1 MKKQLLCT
9 SAIALGIAAA
19 PAAAQ
24 EWNLDWGGYMN
35 QHVAF
40 GDISDNIT
48 ALTGLASPDWEGDG
62 LDLHQT
68 TEIIFTPSVTLDNG
82 MTFGI
87 NVQLEG
93 ERTAANIDE
102 TYMSISSDTF
112 GRLDLGAENSAGY
125 KSMVGAPGVT
135 SMYIN
140 SPSTS
145 AFIPYTGVDAVL
157 SVAAGTPINL
167 VTLPFRQAGLSSYTE
182 VGGNNDVQRITYY
195 TPDFNGLTIG
205 VSYAP
210 QGVVNAA
217 SSFSVNKNAVLSDI
231 FDIGVNYSNTF
242 GSTDITLAARWGT
255 GDTPGTAPTSSDFET
270 WGVGFQVGFNNIT
283 IGGSYSENDNDET
296 LVTTVVGLGDS
307 EGWSFG
313 VTYDAAGP
321 WAFEALTYQS
331 ETDIVIGGVAFPG
344 AKTEREAYRIGASR
358 TLGPGVDWDIYL
370 VHETRNASI
379 LGLLPGDE
387 VEGTLLGTAIN
398 LSF

>member
-40 GDISDNIT
+40 GDISTNLGVFG
-48 ALTGLASPDWEGDG
+48 AGGQDWEGDG
-62 LDLHQT
+62 LSLHQT
-68 TEIIFTPSVTLDNG
+68 SEIIFTPNVTLDNG

-87 NVQLEG
+87 NIQLEG
-93 ERTAANIDE
+93 ENVGARIDE

-125 KSMVGAPGVT
+125 KSMVGAPSVT

-145 AFIPYTGVDAVL
+145 AFIPFTGYDAAL
-157 SVAAGTPINL
+157 TAVAATPVNI
-167 VTLPFRQAGLSSYTE
+167 VTLPFRQAGISSYTE
-182 VGGNNDVQRITYY
+182 VGGNNDVSRITYY
-195 TPDFNGLTIG
+195 TPDFNGLTVG
-205 VSYAP
+205 VSYAA
-210 QGVVNAA
+210 QGAVNAA
-217 SSFSVNKNAVLSDI
+217 SSYSINKNTVLSDI
-231 FDIGVNYSNTF
+231 FDIGVNYSNSF

-255 GDTPGTAPTSSDFET
+255 GETPSVAAGASDFET

-283 IGGSYSENDNDET
+283 IGGSWAENDNDET
-296 LVTTVVGLGDS
+296 LITSGIGLGDS
-307 EGWSFG
+307 EGWSLG

-321 WAFEALTYQS
+321 WAFELLTYQS
-331 ETDIVIGGVAFPG
+331 ETDLVVGGASTGF
-344 AKTEREAYRIGASR
+344 TTDREAYKLGASR

-370 VHETRNASI
+370 VHETREVDVI
-379 LGLLPGDE
+379 PGTE
-387 VEGTLLGTAIN
+387 IEGTLLGTAIN

>member
-40 GDISDNIT
+40 GDISDNLT

-145 AFIPYTGVDAVL
+145 AFIPYTGVDAFL
-157 SVAAGTPINL
+157 SAAAGTPITL

-195 TPDFNGLTIG
+195 TPDFNGLTVG

-217 SSFSVNKNAVLSDI
+217 SSFSINKNAVLSDI

-255 GDTPGTAPTSSDFET
+255 GDSPSTAPTASDFET

-283 IGGSYSENDNDET
+283 VGGSWTENDNDET
-296 LVTTVVGLGDS
+296 LVPSVIGIGDS

-331 ETDIVIGGVAFPG
+331 ETDLVVGGVALG
-344 AKTEREAYRIGASR
+344 KTDREAYRIGASR
-358 TLGPGVDWDIYL
+358 TLGPGVDWDIYV
-370 VHETRNASI
+370 VHETRDANI
-379 LGLLPGDE
+379 LGALPGDE

>member
-40 GDISDNIT
+40 GDISDN
-48 ALTGLASPDWEGDG
+48 LAVFGVGGQDWEGDG

-68 TEIIFTPSVTLDNG
+68 SEIIFTPNVTLDNG
-82 MTFGI
+82 LTFGI
-87 NVQLEG
+87 NIQLEG
-93 ERTAANIDE
+93 ENVGARVDE

-125 KSMVGAPGVT
+125 KSMVGAPSVT

-145 AFIPYTGVDAVL
+145 AFIPFTGYDAAL
-157 SVAAGTPINL
+157 SVAAGTAVNI
-167 VTLPFRQAGLSSYTE
+167 VTLPFRQAGISSFTE

-195 TPDFNGLTIG
+195 TPDFNGLTVG

-210 QGVVNAA
+210 QGAVNAA
-217 SSFSVNKNAVLSDI
+217 SSYSINKNAVLSDI
-231 FDIGVNYSNTF
+231 FDIGVNYSNSF

-255 GDTPGTAPTSSDFET
+255 GETPSLAAGASDFET

-283 IGGSYSENDNDET
+283 IGGSWAENDNDET
-296 LVTTVVGLGDS
+296 LVTTAVGLGDS

-331 ETDIVIGGVAFPG
+331 ETDLVAGGVPTTF
-344 AKTEREAYRIGASR
+344 KVDREAYKIGASR

-370 VHETRNASI
+370 VHETRDTAA
-379 LGLLPGDE
+379 LPGTE
-387 VEGTLLGTAIN
+387 IEGTLLGTAIN